1 MPWGPPA
8 FWLISAWMPAMM
20 GEAKEVPP
28 APDQALGSEPHAA
41 PPWAVWDQ
49 QKM

>member
-1 MPWGPPA
+1 
-8 FWLISAWMPAMM
+8 LISAWMPAMM

-28 APDQALGSEPHAA
+28 APDHALGSAPQVA
-41 PPWAVWDQ
+41 PPFAVFDQ

>member
-1 MPWGPPA
+1 M
-8 FWLISAWMPAMM
+8 SAWMPAMM

-28 APDQALGSEPHAA
+28 APDQAPGSGPQAA
-41 PPWAVWDQ
+41 PPCAVSDQ

>member
-1 MPWGPPA
+1 
-8 FWLISAWMPAMM
+8 MPAMM

-28 APDQALGSEPHAA
+28 APDQALGSAPQAA
-41 PPWAVWDQ
+41 PPCAESDQ